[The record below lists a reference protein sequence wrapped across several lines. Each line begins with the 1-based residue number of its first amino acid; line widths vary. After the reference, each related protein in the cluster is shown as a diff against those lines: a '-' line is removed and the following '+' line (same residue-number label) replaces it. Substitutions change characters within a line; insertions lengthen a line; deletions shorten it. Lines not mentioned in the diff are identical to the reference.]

1 MPDQVVDLPVASSRN
16 LKSFSRFSRTENPSV
31 RFQEVMKHRSGTDLT
46 RTVAKRSEDRTPAE
60 PQTAPTSNSPKQETE
75 KLGTSS
81 DNSVQ
86 AEESASEQTEKS
98 DPKVRD
104 STTETVSKDPV
115 PDPESDIQ
123 NDSKPQSHSTSADA
137 ASDQTELLLISPS
150 PSASGSSVQP
160 TTIDSINEQLDT
172 VPTSTDIEMTEM
184 TSAGGKTVHSPVH
197 KMSLMSKSTSTVSN
211 TIPTT
216 TERVSAT
223 DLQSEVGVSP
233 PKSAGQTS
241 TATSEEWI
249 IQGMS
254 PVQDDDSSLAVQV
267 LSDTDTDAGLS
278 MTPAATAPK
287 QMLENA
293 KSVHVPLSTPTPE
306 DRFVEQ
312 NVDRII
318 TGIKSDLT
326 PNGGTM
332 KIRLD
337 PPNLGQLQI
346 DVSVDEGT
354 LTASFQTSNEEA
366 TRLLSHSMQ
375 QLKHSL
381 EAAGVNVDRIQVRQ
395 TSESSSSNSTR
406 SGDQDSSSHQQSPED
421 HSHRQ
426 EQQRRDFLQKM
437 WEKLALG
444 QEPLDLVV

>member
-1 MPDQVVDLPVASSRN
+1 MPDQVADLPVASSRN

-31 RFQEVMKHRSGTDLT
+31 RFQEVMKHRSGTDLK
-46 RTVAKRSEDRTPAE
+46 RTVATRSEDHAPAE
-60 PQTAPTSNSPKQETE
+60 PQTAPISNSPKQETD
-75 KLGTSS
+75 KIGTSS

-86 AEESASEQTEKS
+86 AEEPASEQTEKP

-104 STTETVSKDPV
+104 STTETVSQDPV
-115 PDPESDIQ
+115 PDPASSIPK
-123 NDSKPQSHSTSADA
+123 DSEPRSGNPGTDA
-137 ASDQTELLLISPS
+137 ASDQNELLFISVF
-150 PSASGSSVQP
+150 PSAAGDSVRP
-160 TTIDSINEQLDT
+160 VTIDSINEQSKTLSAAADT
-172 VPTSTDIEMTEM
+172 ETTDIMSVEGLT
-184 TSAGGKTVHSPVH
+184 AHSPIH
-197 KMSLMSKSTSTVSN
+197 KMGLMLQSASTVSN

-216 TERVSAT
+216 TEGVSAT
-223 DLQSEVGVSP
+223 DPQSELGVSP

-241 TATSEEWI
+241 STTSEEWI

-254 PVQDDDSSLAVQV
+254 PVQDEDSSLTVQV

-278 MTPAATAPK
+278 VTPAATAPK

-406 SGDQDSSSHQQSPED
+406 SGDQDSSSHQRSPED
-421 HSHRQ
+421 HSHSR